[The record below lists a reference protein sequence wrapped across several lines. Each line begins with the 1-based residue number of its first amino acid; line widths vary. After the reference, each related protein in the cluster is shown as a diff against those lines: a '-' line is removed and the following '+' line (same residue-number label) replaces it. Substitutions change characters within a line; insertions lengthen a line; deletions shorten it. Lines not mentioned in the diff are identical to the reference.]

1 MMRHESLR
9 EAVDRMMPSVTFD
22 PAMQRAVLAR
32 LHRRRPAR
40 RLTRRAAA
48 AAILAI
54 ALALSASAIGLS
66 VLDRI
71 RTHAGPFAP
80 ALQSPDTTAVERDG
94 IAVSVMGAYSD
105 SYGAT
110 VYIAVQDTAGQNRLS
125 ADSRLDFWELDAE
138 GDTPLCRGGSFDL
151 NNLVSYDAETQTAIF
166 CLQGDGMKMSGAQP
180 GAQHTYTLTL
190 GAIVP
195 EAHELT
201 FTLPQN
207 ALSQPISRTE
217 TIDHPIDL
225 HLSADTPAE
234 VPRAVLSQSVAE
246 GVTVTAA
253 GRLGDDSHVR
263 LQLDPG
269 WTAGRLTG
277 PMYGSAV
284 RLAPKASYGNV
295 IFDQG
300 HAVDGILHGVDLSD
314 IPTGA
319 DLSFRL
325 TYYTEPVL
333 YGDWTIPVTFTV
345 SEQIPLQIPAGCKLT
360 DAALTAFHVL
370 LTVPADQAY
379 AYGGTTVRVY
389 SRSGQVISCTGG
401 VRSLAEPSA
410 DGQAQYFMAWSA
422 DAPVDLSQVAWVTVG
437 DFTLTP

>member
-1 MMRHESLR
+1 MRHESLR

-80 ALQSPDTTAVERDG
+80 ALQSPDTAAVERDG

-166 CLQGDGMKMSGAQP
+166 CLQGDGMQMSGAQP

-225 HLSADTPAE
+225 HLSA
-234 VPRAVLSQSVAE
+234 
-246 GVTVTAA
+246 

-263 LQLDPG
+263 LQLDPE
-269 WTAGRLTG
+269 WTAGWLTG
-277 PMYGSAV
+277 PMYDSAV